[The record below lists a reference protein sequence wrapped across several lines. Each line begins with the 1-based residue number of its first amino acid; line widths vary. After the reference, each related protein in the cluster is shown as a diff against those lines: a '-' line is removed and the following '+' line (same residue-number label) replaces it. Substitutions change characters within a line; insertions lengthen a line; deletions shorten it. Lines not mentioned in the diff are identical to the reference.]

1 MNYMATITIWNR
13 INKYIWIVNYRI
25 VIRIIGMVLDMGRS
39 MCKGM
44 YMRKAII
51 IWDISMWIYIIV

>member
-13 INKYIWIVNYRI
+13 IHKYIWIVNYRI
-25 VIRIIGMVLDMGRS
+25 VIIIIRMVLDIGRS
-39 MCKGM
+39 MCKAM

-51 IWDISMWIYIIV
+51 I